1 MRLVGYTDFQE
12 LLAKTMSEIKSMS
25 LTTRIM
31 LGMLFGIAVGLILQF
46 ILGDQKDIVIP
57 MGLFDFPIKSFFVDG
72 VFNIGGQIFIASL
85 KMLVVPLVFISLVC
99 GTCSL
104 SDPKKL
110 GRLGG
115 KSLLLYLVT
124 TAIAITVAIG
134 FALIVSPGDGVSI
147 PTNASYDAK
156 EAPSLVDVLIGM
168 FPTNPIDAMAS
179 GNMLQVIVFA
189 LLFGIAMALSGES
202 GKRVAALFEDL
213 NNVVLKL
220 VTLLMNLAP
229 YGVFCLMAKL
239 FTTID
244 VDLIKSLAE
253 YFLVVIAALLFHAIV
268 NYSVILKLFTGLN
281 PVTFIKKMEDACM
294 FAFSTSSSS
303 ATMPV
308 TLETATKKLGA
319 NNSVASFTIPL
330 GATINMDGTAIM
342 QGVATVF
349 IAQVY
354 GIDLSLSDY
363 LMVIVTATLASVGT
377 AGVPGVGLIM
387 LAMVLNQVGL
397 PVEGIAIIIGVDRL
411 LDMTRTAVNITG
423 DCMVTCV
430 VAKSEGE
437 LNEKVFND
445 PDAAKKLESYPSEDK
460 TS

>member
-1 MRLVGYTDFQE
+1 MSNL
-12 LLAKTMSEIKSMS
+12 KTIS
-25 LTTRIM
+25 LTTKI
-31 LGMLFGIAVGLILQF
+31 LIGMLLGILIGLSLQF
-46 ILGDQKDIVIP
+46 ILGNQQDIVIP
-57 MGLFDFPIKSFFVDG
+57 LGLFDFPVKNFFVDG
-72 VFNIGGQIFIASL
+72 LFNIGGQIFIASL

-115 KSLLLYLVT
+115 KSLFLYLVT
-124 TAIAITVAIG
+124 TAIAITVAIS
-134 FALIVSPGDGVSI
+134 FALIVAPGEGVTI
-147 PTNASYDAK
+147 PTDASYEAK
-156 EAPSLVDVLIGM
+156 QAPSLVDVIIGM

-202 GKRVAALFEDL
+202 GKRVAVLFDDL

-220 VTLLMNLAP
+220 VTILMNLAP

-239 FTTID
+239 FTTIEISI
-244 VDLIKSLAE
+244 IKSLAK
-253 YFLVVIAALLFHAIV
+253 YFCVVVAALLFHAFV
-268 NYSVILKLFTGLN
+268 NYSLILKILTGLN
-281 PVTFIKKMEDACM
+281 PLIFLKKMEDACM

-319 NNSVASFTIPL
+319 KNSVASFTIPL

-354 GIDLSLSDY
+354 GIDLTIQDY

-437 LNEKVFND
+437 LNVDTFND
-445 PDAAKKLESYPSEDK
+445 PEAAKQLEDYPPK
-460 TS
+460 F

>member
-1 MRLVGYTDFQE
+1 
-12 LLAKTMSEIKSMS
+12 MSKIRSLS

-31 LGMLFGIAVGLILQF
+31 IG
-46 ILGDQKDIVIP
+46 
-57 MGLFDFPIKSFFVDG
+57 MGLGVLVGFIFQAILAGEDDFLIPLGFFSLSIKDVFVEG
-72 VFNIGGQIFIASL
+72 IFNVGGQIFIASL
-85 KMLVVPLVFISLVC
+85 KMLVVPLVFVSLVC

-115 KSLLLYLVT
+115 KSIGLYLLT
-124 TAIAITVAIG
+124 TAIAITVAISL
-134 FALIVSPGDGVSI
+134 ALLFNPGEGINLPSE
-147 PTNASYDAK
+147 ASYSAK
-156 EAPSLVDVLIGM
+156 QAPTLAQVIIGM
-168 FPTNPIDAMAS
+168 FPTNPIDAMAK

-189 LLFGIAMALSGES
+189 LLFGVAMALSGEP
-202 GKRVAALFEDL
+202 GKRVAAVFDDL
-213 NNVVLKL
+213 NTVILKL
-220 VTLLMNLAP
+220 VTLLMNIAP
-229 YGVFCLMAKL
+229 YGVFFLMAKL

-244 VDLIKSLAE
+244 FNLIKSLLL
-253 YFLVVIAALLFHAIV
+253 YFSIVVLALLIHGLI
-268 NYSVILKLFTGLN
+268 NYSIILKLLTGLS
-281 PVTFIKKMEDACM
+281 PITFLKKMKNTCL

-308 TLETATKKLGA
+308 TLETANKKLGVH
-319 NNSVASFTIPL
+319 NSVASFTIPL
-330 GATINMDGTAIM
+330 GSTINMDGTAIM

-349 IAQVY
+349 ISQVFNV
-354 GIDLSLSDY
+354 DLTISDY
-363 LMVIVTATLASVGT
+363 LMVILTATLASVGT

-411 LDMTRTAVNITG
+411 LDMTRTAVNVTG

-437 LNEKVFND
+437 LDDAIFND
-445 PDAAKKLESYPSEDK
+445 PNAAKELEDLK
-460 TS
+460 TPN